1 MQVGD
6 LVRLGEWEEGGEEG
20 EQVVFAD
27 RYGIIMDFDG
37 NDLYDVLCNDGE
49 EYVYSIEELEAV

>member
-6 LVRLGEWEEGGEEG
+6 LVRLGHYKEGGPEG
-20 EQVVFAD
+20 AYIAFGD
-27 RYGIIMDFDG
+27 DYGIIMDFDG

-49 EYVYSIEELEAV
+49 EYVYSIDELEAA